1 MSTGILIFLGI
12 FLFGALAIIGY
23 FITIYNGLI
32 SLKEN
37 IKKSWSNIDVIL
49 KQRHDE
55 LPKLISVCESY
66 SEFETGILD
75 RLMKAREKYFKAKGV
90 TKKSEASNEV
100 TAALQGIFALAES
113 YPDLKTNKNFMQLQE
128 RISHLEETLADR
140 REFYNDTVST
150 TTIFGSNRFQT
161 SSWQACSAIKTKKCS
176 RSAKKSARMS
186 KSISRSPSLPKGLNP
201 GLRNNSDVI
210 MSRIPTKDLQA
221 IIALIGLYS
230 FFSRFSVLPA

>member
-12 FLFGALAIIGY
+12 FLFGALAIVGY

-90 TKKSEASNEV
+90 AKKSEASNEV

-140 REFYNDTVST
+140 REFYNDSVNNYNIRIKQIPDVLVAGMLNFQNEEMFKVSQKEREDVK
-150 TTIFGSNRFQT
+150 IN
-161 SSWQACSAIKTKKCS
+161 IK
-176 RSAKKSARMS
+176 
-186 KSISRSPSLPKGLNP
+186 IPK
-201 GLRNNSDVI
+201 
-210 MSRIPTKDLQA
+210 
-221 IIALIGLYS
+221 
-230 FFSRFSVLPA
+230 FS

>member
-66 SEFETGILD
+66 TEFEKGILD
-75 RLMKAREKYFKAKGV
+75 RLMKAREKYFKASGV

-100 TAALQGIFALAES
+100 TAALQGIFALAEN
-113 YPDLKTNKNFMQLQE
+113 YPDLKANKNFMQLQD

-140 REFYNDTVST
+140 REFYNDSVNNYNIRIKQIPDVLVAGMLSYRDEEMFKVSEKERQDVK
-150 TTIFGSNRFQT
+150 IDIKIPKFG
-161 SSWQACSAIKTKKCS
+161 
-176 RSAKKSARMS
+176 
-186 KSISRSPSLPKGLNP
+186 
-201 GLRNNSDVI
+201 
-210 MSRIPTKDLQA
+210 
-221 IIALIGLYS
+221 
-230 FFSRFSVLPA
+230 

>member
-12 FLFGALAIIGY
+12 FLFGALAIVGY

-75 RLMKAREKYFKAKGV
+75 RLMRAREKYFKASGV
-90 TKKSEASNEV
+90 AKKSEASNEV

-113 YPDLKTNKNFMQLQE
+113 YPDLKANKNFMQLQD

-140 REFYNDTVST
+140 REFYNDSVNNYNIRIKQIPDVLVAGMLNYQDEVMFKVSQKEREDVK
-150 TTIFGSNRFQT
+150 INIKIPKFG
-161 SSWQACSAIKTKKCS
+161 
-176 RSAKKSARMS
+176 
-186 KSISRSPSLPKGLNP
+186 
-201 GLRNNSDVI
+201 
-210 MSRIPTKDLQA
+210 
-221 IIALIGLYS
+221 
-230 FFSRFSVLPA
+230 

>member
-12 FLFGALAIIGY
+12 FLFGALAIVGY

-66 SEFETGILD
+66 AEFEHGVLD
-75 RLMKAREKYFKAKGV
+75 RLMKAREKYFKARGV
-90 TKKSEASNEV
+90 TKKSEASNEI
-100 TAALQGIFALAES
+100 TAALQGIFALAEN

-140 REFYNDTVST
+140 REFYNDSVNNFNIRIKQIPDVLVAGMLNYHDEEMFKVSQKERED
-150 TTIFGSNRFQT
+150 IKIDIKIPKFG
-161 SSWQACSAIKTKKCS
+161 
-176 RSAKKSARMS
+176 
-186 KSISRSPSLPKGLNP
+186 
-201 GLRNNSDVI
+201 
-210 MSRIPTKDLQA
+210 
-221 IIALIGLYS
+221 
-230 FFSRFSVLPA
+230 

>member
-1 MSTGILIFLGI
+1 MSTGILNFLGV

-66 SEFETGILD
+66 TEFEKGILD
-75 RLMKAREKYFKAKGV
+75 RLMKAREKYFKASGV

-100 TAALQGIFALAES
+100 TAALQGIFALAEN
-113 YPDLKTNKNFMQLQE
+113 YPDLKANKNFMQLQD

-140 REFYNDTVST
+140 REFYNDSVNNYNIRIKQIPDVLVAGMLNYRDEEMFKVSEKERQDVK
-150 TTIFGSNRFQT
+150 IDIKVPKFG
-161 SSWQACSAIKTKKCS
+161 
-176 RSAKKSARMS
+176 
-186 KSISRSPSLPKGLNP
+186 
-201 GLRNNSDVI
+201 
-210 MSRIPTKDLQA
+210 
-221 IIALIGLYS
+221 
-230 FFSRFSVLPA
+230 

>member
-1 MSTGILIFLGI
+1 MSTGILVFLGI
-12 FLFGALAIIGY
+12 FLFGALAIVGY

-66 SEFETGILD
+66 SEFETGVLD
-75 RLMKAREKYFKAKGV
+75 RLMKAREKYFKASGV
-90 TKKSEASNEV
+90 AKKSEASNEV

-113 YPDLKTNKNFMQLQE
+113 YPDLKANKNFMQLQE

-140 REFYNDTVST
+140 REFYNDSVNNYNIRIKQIPDVLVAGMLSYRDEEMFKVSQKEREDVK
-150 TTIFGSNRFQT
+150 ID
-161 SSWQACSAIKTKKCS
+161 IK
-176 RSAKKSARMS
+176 
-186 KSISRSPSLPKGLNP
+186 IPKFN
-201 GLRNNSDVI
+201 
-210 MSRIPTKDLQA
+210 
-221 IIALIGLYS
+221 
-230 FFSRFSVLPA
+230 

>member
-37 IKKSWSNIDVIL
+37 IKKSWSNIDVVL

-55 LPKLISVCESY
+55 LPKLISVCESF
-66 SEFETGILD
+66 SEFETGVLD

-90 TKKSEASNEV
+90 AKKSEASNEV
-100 TAALQGIFALAES
+100 TAALQGIFALAEN
-113 YPDLKTNKNFMQLQE
+113 YPDLKTNKNFMQLQG

-140 REFYNDTVST
+140 REFYNDSVNNYNIRIKQIPDVLVAGMLNFQDEEMFKVSQKEREDVK
-150 TTIFGSNRFQT
+150 ID
-161 SSWQACSAIKTKKCS
+161 IK
-176 RSAKKSARMS
+176 
-186 KSISRSPSLPKGLNP
+186 IPK
-201 GLRNNSDVI
+201 
-210 MSRIPTKDLQA
+210 
-221 IIALIGLYS
+221 
-230 FFSRFSVLPA
+230 FS

>member
-1 MSTGILIFLGI
+1 MSSGVLIFLGI
-12 FLFGALAIIGY
+12 FLFGALAIAGY

-66 SEFETGILD
+66 AEFEKGILD
-75 RLMKAREKYFKAKGV
+75 RLMKAREKYFKASGV

-113 YPDLKTNKNFMQLQE
+113 YPDLKANKNFMQLQD

-140 REFYNDTVST
+140 REFYNDSVNNYNIRIKQIPDVLVAGMLSYQGEEMFKVSEKERQDVE
-150 TTIFGSNRFQT
+150 IDIKIPKFG
-161 SSWQACSAIKTKKCS
+161 
-176 RSAKKSARMS
+176 
-186 KSISRSPSLPKGLNP
+186 
-201 GLRNNSDVI
+201 
-210 MSRIPTKDLQA
+210 
-221 IIALIGLYS
+221 
-230 FFSRFSVLPA
+230 

>member
-66 SEFETGILD
+66 TEFEKGILD
-75 RLMKAREKYFKAKGV
+75 RLMKAREKYFKASGV

-100 TAALQGIFALAES
+100 TAALQGIFALAEN
-113 YPDLKTNKNFMQLQE
+113 YPDLKANKNFMQLQD

-140 REFYNDTVST
+140 REFYNDSVNNYNIRIKQIPDVLVAGMLNYRDEEMFKVSEKERQDVK
-150 TTIFGSNRFQT
+150 IDIKVPKFG
-161 SSWQACSAIKTKKCS
+161 
-176 RSAKKSARMS
+176 
-186 KSISRSPSLPKGLNP
+186 
-201 GLRNNSDVI
+201 
-210 MSRIPTKDLQA
+210 
-221 IIALIGLYS
+221 
-230 FFSRFSVLPA
+230 

>member
-12 FLFGALAIIGY
+12 FLFGALAIVGY

-37 IKKSWSNIDVIL
+37 IKKSWSNIDVIV

-75 RLMKAREKYFKAKGV
+75 RLMRAREKYFKASGV
-90 TKKSEASNEV
+90 AKKSEASNEV
-100 TAALQGIFALAES
+100 TAALQGIFALAEN
-113 YPDLKTNKNFMQLQE
+113 YPDLKANKNFMQLQD

-140 REFYNDTVST
+140 REFYNDSVNNYNIRIKQIPDVLVAGMLNYRDEEMFKVSEKERQDVK
-150 TTIFGSNRFQT
+150 IDIKIPKFG
-161 SSWQACSAIKTKKCS
+161 
-176 RSAKKSARMS
+176 
-186 KSISRSPSLPKGLNP
+186 
-201 GLRNNSDVI
+201 
-210 MSRIPTKDLQA
+210 
-221 IIALIGLYS
+221 
-230 FFSRFSVLPA
+230 

>member
-12 FLFGALAIIGY
+12 FLFGALAIVGY

-66 SEFETGILD
+66 AEFEHGVLD
-75 RLMKAREKYFKAKGV
+75 RLMKAREKYFKARGV
-90 TKKSEASNEV
+90 TKKSEASNEI
-100 TAALQGIFALAES
+100 TAALQGIFALAEN

-140 REFYNDTVST
+140 REFYNDSVNNFNIRIKQIPDVLVAGMLNYQDEEMFKVSQKERQDVK
-150 TTIFGSNRFQT
+150 IN
-161 SSWQACSAIKTKKCS
+161 IKL
-176 RSAKKSARMS
+176 S
-186 KSISRSPSLPKGLNP
+186 KF
-201 GLRNNSDVI
+201 
-210 MSRIPTKDLQA
+210 T
-221 IIALIGLYS
+221 
-230 FFSRFSVLPA
+230 

>member
-12 FLFGALAIIGY
+12 FLFGALAVIGY

-66 SEFETGILD
+66 TEFEKGILD
-75 RLMKAREKYFKAKGV
+75 RLMKAREKYFKASGV
-90 TKKSEASNEV
+90 AKKSEASNEV
-100 TAALQGIFALAES
+100 TAALQGIFALAEN
-113 YPDLKTNKNFMQLQE
+113 YPDLKANKNFMQLQE

-140 REFYNDTVST
+140 REFYNDSVNNYNIRIKQIPDVLVAGMLNYQDEEMFKVSQKERADVK
-150 TTIFGSNRFQT
+150 INIKIPKFG
-161 SSWQACSAIKTKKCS
+161 
-176 RSAKKSARMS
+176 
-186 KSISRSPSLPKGLNP
+186 
-201 GLRNNSDVI
+201 
-210 MSRIPTKDLQA
+210 
-221 IIALIGLYS
+221 
-230 FFSRFSVLPA
+230 